1 MAEGARLES
10 VYTLTA
16 YRGFESLSLRQI
28 QNNRP
33 CGGFFVCEGE
43 SGFDEKPT
51 GSTKRQDSRLAQR
64 ASAAR
69 RARAMDGPSVSLDR
83 SQIQNNRPCGG
94 FFVCEGE
101 SGFDEKPTGST
112 KRQDSRLAQRASAA
126 RRARAMDG
134 PSVSLDRSQIQNN
147 RPCGGFFVY

>member
-43 SGFDEKPT
+43 SGFDEKPK

-94 FFVCEGE
+94 C
-101 SGFDEKPTGST
+101 
-112 KRQDSRLAQRASAA
+112 
-126 RRARAMDG
+126 
-134 PSVSLDRSQIQNN
+134 
-147 RPCGGFFVY
+147 FVY